1 MKSVAGTVSVLHIVH
16 HSKGTQTS
24 PDPRVVFVS
33 PLLLTVKTII
43 LDTRIIT
50 PGITALPPDDPA
62 KYCMLWLVATITTI
76 THNR

>member
-1 MKSVAGTVSVLHIVH
+1 MKTVAGTVSVLQIVH

-24 PDPRVVFVS
+24 PDPLVVFVS

-50 PGITALPPDDPA
+50 PGD
-62 KYCMLWLVATITTI
+62 YSTT
-76 THNR
+76 T